1 MNKRIITINRM
12 YGSNGRIIGKA
23 LANEM
28 GIGFYDRELIEM
40 ASNKKN
46 VPLDQFAEV
55 DERRPS
61 PWGFPIDNELQIG
74 VDRYPIPMNDVLFG
88 IQREIILSLSDR
100 EDCVIVGRC
109 ANHILTGDDTL
120 HIFIYAPFE
129 TRVKTIMERL
139 DREEKSARKLV
150 KGWIK
155 NVVLIMNSLPIR
167 NGWIWDSTICVSTAV
182 NSARMQLYRLSRRPL
197 RRNSKVGERTFPH
210 LFYLEIYSFRNS

>member
-55 DERRPS
+55 DEK
-61 PWGFPIDNELQIG
+61 LQIG

-150 KGWIK
+150 KRMDKERRAYYEFFTDQKWMDMGQYDLCIDSSKFSQDAIIQIIK
-155 NVVLIMNSLPIR
+155 E
-167 NGWIWDSTICVSTAV
+167 A
-182 NSARMQLYRLSRRPL
+182 AA
-197 RRNSKVGERTFPH
+197 KK
-210 LFYLEIYSFRNS
+210 